1 MARRHQV
8 KIPYVK
14 WRDGR
19 PRFSPGPKL
28 RAAGHVGTD
37 LRHPDGGRIEPA
49 RLQPG
54 TRNGGEWFTA
64 GEAMDWSAAFAR
76 SLAAAP
82 EKPASR
88 TGRRAAVRGARYSVR
103 RLLDEWQAS
112 PAVIEDLAEKTRRDY
127 AKKAR
132 VIEQAA
138 PDLWEAEA
146 DALDQTILY
155 GLYEDLRQ
163 ARGLST
169 ANGVI
174 RVLSAAISWGLRRGK
189 FSVLRANPALRLGMK
204 TPAPRVRFATRTE
217 LQTQIEVADAVGM
230 PEMADSF
237 VLAVW
242 SGQRQGDRLALTLR
256 GKIKGRI
263 VLRQS
268 KTGAIVQLPAAPE
281 LTRRLDAAA
290 ARRKAAEV
298 VDPHVILF
306 EKTWNP
312 FKEDHYRHVYSE
324 IRRIGVHGL
333 WREGRY
339 GDKIRLLCPCNERF
353 KYLPVE
359 HGRTA
364 GTPLVSPC
372 ASLAT
377 FRESDFRDT
386 AVTWLALAGSTVPEI
401 ASVTGH
407 SHQSCTQ
414 ILKHYLAQHPE
425 MASSAIAKMIAWY
438 DADGETEIGL

>member
-230 PEMADSF
+230 PEIQ
-237 VLAVW
+237 VL
-242 SGQRQGDRLALTLR
+242 SR
-256 GKIKGRI
+256 
-263 VLRQS
+263 
-268 KTGAIVQLPAAPE
+268 
-281 LTRRLDAAA
+281 
-290 ARRKAAEV
+290 
-298 VDPHVILF
+298 
-306 EKTWNP
+306 
-312 FKEDHYRHVYSE
+312 
-324 IRRIGVHGL
+324 
-333 WREGRY
+333 
-339 GDKIRLLCPCNERF
+339 C
-353 KYLPVE
+353 
-359 HGRTA
+359 
-364 GTPLVSPC
+364 
-372 ASLAT
+372 
-377 FRESDFRDT
+377 
-386 AVTWLALAGSTVPEI
+386 
-401 ASVTGH
+401 
-407 SHQSCTQ
+407 
-414 ILKHYLAQHPE
+414 
-425 MASSAIAKMIAWY
+425 
-438 DADGETEIGL
+438 